1 MGAFLLF
8 LIYGSLVFFEVMLL
22 HQILEDEYK
31 GSFSQTTGDVVAVNL
46 LTMVLIVFIFGPVLS
61 RLEGTG
67 TMTQFFQKMLVTWP
81 HEIVKISFF
90 SIVSDAVILAGWY
103 YFRYPEQK
111 QNLGLIALRGALMN
125 VPAFILMSVSW
136 AFTEI
141 MRGFFQFLGGGRI

>member
-8 LIYGSLVFFEVMLL
+8 VTYGSLVFFEVMLL

-31 GSFSQTTGDVVAVNL
+31 VSFNQTVGDVVAVNL
-46 LTMVLIVFIFGPVLS
+46 LTLVLIIFIFGPVLA
-61 RLEGTG
+61 RLEATG

-81 HEIVKISFF
+81 QEIVKISFF
-90 SIVSDAVILAGWY
+90 SIVADAILLAGWY

-111 QNLGLIALRGALMN
+111 PNLGMIALRGALMN

-141 MRGFFQFLGGGRI
+141 MRSFFQFLGGGKI